1 MSIVLTTKQRGQA
14 GSDSYNRFEYQ
25 VHWIVCHIIGKLQD
39 NTECIVFCEFH
50 DDMAEFST
58 DNQQYQFYQIKTTQP
73 CGAKNQLIQQGRY
86 TDCVDELIFKVIN
99 APTKRMKIEYV

>member
-1 MSIVLTTKQRGQA
+1 MSKVLTTEQREQA

-25 VHWIVCHIIGKLQD
+25 VHWIVYHIIGKLQD

-58 DNQQYQFYQIKTTQP
+58 DNQQYQFYH
-73 CGAKNQLIQQGRY
+73 GRQLLKMARSY
-86 TDCVDELIFKVIN
+86 
-99 APTKRMKIEYV
+99 R

>member
-1 MSIVLTTKQRGQA
+1 MSKVLTTEQREQA

-25 VHWIVCHIIGKLQD
+25 VHWIVYHIIGKLQD

-58 DNQQYQFYQIKTTQP
+58 DNQQYQFYHGRQLLKMARSYRQKT
-73 CGAKNQLIQQGRY
+73 LHY
-86 TDCVDELIFKVIN
+86 
-99 APTKRMKIEYV
+99 MKKSKTE